1 LSIGNDPTFH
11 IHDKYPLALT
21 NAQLNQG
28 LPTSAFGTQHTSMWL
43 KVCCERSADV
53 RNRVAMDL
61 ANNAVCQSTG
71 IMSIPVAHHGL
82 VMPFSGT
89 HTV

>member
-1 LSIGNDPTFH
+1 MRLSFPDLGSDVTSMLSLMVLIKDMLCIYFSADH
-11 IHDKYPLALT
+11 SLT
-21 NAQLNQG
+21 NHGIGHVRLEQ
-28 LPTSAFGTQHTSMWL
+28 
-43 KVCCERSADV
+43 SADV
-53 RNRVAMDL
+53 RNQVAMDL